1 MNTAL
6 QLTLIEAVGDYSA
19 KVGQP
24 IPSYGAYLVLSQRL
38 QDYFAHDSTA
48 SIAIVNAYWDGFSNL
63 MTMGMGWLMGEQ
75 LSARQWAGCA
85 LISAGIFFLSE
96 K

>member
-1 MNTAL
+1 MQAAF

-19 KVGQP
+19 KIEQP
-24 IPSYGAYLVLSQRL
+24 IPSYAAYIWLSQRL
-38 QDYFAHDSTA
+38 QQYFKEEEGS

-63 MTMGMGWLMGEQ
+63 MTMSMGYLLGEQ
-75 LSARQWAGCA
+75 LTMRQWAGCA
-85 LISAGIFFLSE
+85 LISAGIFFLS